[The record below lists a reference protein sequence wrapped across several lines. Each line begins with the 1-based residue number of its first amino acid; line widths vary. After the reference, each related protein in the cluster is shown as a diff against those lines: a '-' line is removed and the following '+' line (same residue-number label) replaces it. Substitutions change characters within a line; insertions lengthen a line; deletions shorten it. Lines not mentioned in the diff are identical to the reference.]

1 MCCYGWGGVRR
12 SIVAALVTQV
22 LPDHEF
28 LWASVILLGCVAKEV
43 STKQLVSL
51 TISLNIMLNFTLN
64 KCYLLCSARA
74 LLVYLCLNYLFN
86 LSLVYHAIYISVWC
100 FIFDKMVASKCFL
113 WSSTF
118 TWSNSVRIDIR
129 WDEGW
134 RDEMTTTYTYKLTS
148 IEICIYFDIDLLTC
162 FMQFMAAL
170 RGLHSPM
177 LGAVESE
184 VRNWITRSNHS
195 LFAI

>member
-1 MCCYGWGGVRR
+1 MLLGGVRW
-12 SIVAALVTQV
+12 SIVAALLTQV

-129 WDEGW
+129 WDDYNIYIQTDQH
-134 RDEMTTTYTYKLTS
+134 RDLHIFWHWS
-148 IEICIYFDIDLLTC
+148 FDMLY
-162 FMQFMAAL
+162 AVHG
-170 RGLHSPM
+170 RSKRSP
-177 LGAVESE
+177 LSNAG
-184 VRNWITRSNHS
+184 RSGKWG
-195 LFAI
+195 

>member
-1 MCCYGWGGVRR
+1 MGGGVRR
-12 SIVAALVTQV
+12 SIVAALLTQV

-28 LWASVILLGCVAKEV
+28 LWASVILLGCVVKEV

-51 TISLNIMLNFTLN
+51 TISLNIMLNFTLS
-64 KCYLLCSARA
+64 KCYLFCSARA

-118 TWSNSVRIDIR
+118 TWSNSENRHQMRWRLER
-129 WDEGW
+129 WD
-134 RDEMTTTYTYKLTS
+134 DYN
-148 IEICIYFDIDLLTC
+148 ICIQTDQHRDLHIFWHWSFDMLYAVHGRSKRSPLSN
-162 FMQFMAAL
+162 A
-170 RGLHSPM
+170 GHS
-177 LGAVESE
+177 GKQG
-184 VRNWITRSNHS
+184 
-195 LFAI
+195 